1 MSGRKPEGSVR
12 KPLRVLIVDDE
23 ALARQRVEDSLRHA
37 VDVEIVGTADNGRGA
52 VDAIRTLAP
61 DLVFLDMQ
69 MPGLTGL
76 EVVRAVGPDRMP
88 ATIFVTA
95 YDQYALQAFDAS
107 VLDYLVKPFDDDR
120 FDQALARAR
129 RWVELE
135 RIGELTEHLRTLLD
149 VAGTSSSATM
159 PATAR
164 APTLNDAHIVGPYI
178 ERIAVELRGQ
188 IRIVP
193 VNDIDA
199 ITASGSYVELH
210 VAEKTFLLRERM
222 QVLEEKLDPA
232 QFLRIHRSAIV
243 RLSRIEAMTRDPG
256 GDYSVR
262 LKGGAELPVSRNRVE
277 QLERWVGLGG

>member
-1 MSGRKPEGSVR
+1 MSGRKSDTAVR

-23 ALARQRVEDSLRHA
+23 ALARQRLEDLLRDA
-37 VDVEIVGTADNGRGA
+37 ADVEIVGMADNGRIA
-52 VDAIRTLAP
+52 VDAIRTLNP

-76 EVVRAVGPDRMP
+76 QVVRTVGPDRMP

-95 YDQYALQAFDAS
+95 YDQFALQAFDAS
-107 VLDYLVKPFDDDR
+107 ALDYLVKPFDDER

-135 RIGELTEHLRTLLD
+135 RIGELTDHLRTLLD
-149 VAGTSSSATM
+149 VSGAP
-159 PATAR
+159 PATAVPLPS
-164 APTLNDAHIVGPYI
+164 PTPGESAVASHYI

-193 VNDIDA
+193 VGDIDA

-222 QVLEEKLDPA
+222 QVLEEKLDPS

-243 RLSRIEAMTRDPG
+243 RLSRIEALTRDPG

-262 LKGGAELPVSRNRVE
+262 LKSGAELPVSRNRVE

>member
-1 MSGRKPEGSVR
+1 MSARRSEGAARKS
-12 KPLRVLIVDDE
+12 LRALIVDDE
-23 ALARQRVEDSLRHA
+23 ALARQRLEDLLRGA
-37 VDVEIVGTADNGRGA
+37 EDVEIVGTADNGRDA
-52 VDAIRTLAP
+52 VDAIRTLTP

-76 EVVRAVGPDRMP
+76 EVVRAVGADRMP

-107 VLDYLVKPFDDDR
+107 ALDYLVKPFDDDR

-135 RIGELTEHLRTLLD
+135 RIGELTDHLRALLD
-149 VAGTSSSATM
+149 AASASPAVAESASPTS
-159 PATAR
+159 
-164 APTLNDAHIVGPYI
+164 GFI

-188 IRIVP
+188 IRVVP
-193 VNDIDA
+193 VVDIDA

-210 VAEKTFLLRERM
+210 VGEKTYLLRERM
-222 QVLEEKLDPA
+222 QVLEEKLDPTV
-232 QFLRIHRSAIV
+232 FLRIHRSAIV
-243 RLSRIEAMTRDPG
+243 RLARIEALTRDPG

-277 QLERWVGLGG
+277 QLERWVGLGR